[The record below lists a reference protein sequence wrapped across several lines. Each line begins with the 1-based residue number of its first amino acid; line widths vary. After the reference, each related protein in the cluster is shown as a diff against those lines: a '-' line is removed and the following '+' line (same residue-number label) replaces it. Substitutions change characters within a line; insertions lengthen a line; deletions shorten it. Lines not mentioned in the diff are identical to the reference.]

1 MCGNAAAREPFSAE
15 GGSRPG
21 SVLSADVCVAPAD
34 GAAGGL
40 ADSSPQTDPFQKLAC
55 SGPDWRPSR
64 GSEFTGSRSTRRRR
78 RQELSERGEGG
89 SAAQP
94 LATTGAEPELPPCLT
109 GSARPAP
116 RPATGSS
123 RTVTAEHLPRPPGHR
138 GNAAGAP
145 HARCGGAEMDKT
157 DAPRELTET
166 WSPWKP
172 PTPQAGKENGA
183 ATLEN
188 GLAAP

>member
-64 GSEFTGSRSTRRRR
+64 GSEFTGSRRTRRRR
-78 RQELSERGEGG
+78 RQELSERDEGG

-94 LATTGAEPELPPCLT
+94 LATTG
-109 GSARPAP
+109 
-116 RPATGSS
+116 S
-123 RTVTAEHLPRPPGHR
+123 R
-138 GNAAGAP
+138 AGAASVP
-145 HARCGGAEMDKT
+145 DGVSPPSPQASRGVKPDSDGGA
-157 DAPRELTET
+157 
-166 WSPWKP
+166 SS
-172 PTPQAGKENGA
+172 PTPGSPGKCGRC
-183 ATLEN
+183 TSCPLR
-188 GLAAP
+188 GRRDGQD

>member
-64 GSEFTGSRSTRRRR
+64 GSEFTGSRRTRRRR
-78 RQELSERGEGG
+78 RQELSERDEGG

-94 LATTGAEPELPPCLT
+94 LATTG
-109 GSARPAP
+109 S
-116 RPATGSS
+116 
-123 RTVTAEHLPRPPGHR
+123 
-138 GNAAGAP
+138 
-145 HARCGGAEMDKT
+145 
-157 DAPRELTET
+157 
-166 WSPWKP
+166 
-172 PTPQAGKENGA
+172 
-183 ATLEN
+183 
-188 GLAAP
+188 